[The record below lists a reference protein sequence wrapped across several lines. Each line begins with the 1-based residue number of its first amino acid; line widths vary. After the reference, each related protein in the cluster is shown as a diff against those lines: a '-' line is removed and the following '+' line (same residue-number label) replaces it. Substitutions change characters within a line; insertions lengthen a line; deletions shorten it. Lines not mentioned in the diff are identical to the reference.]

1 MFIFPHFIVGKL
13 DFNQIMLKLLAGN
26 PTNKAFKDQ
35 VIHRTIMIIAMA
47 SGLPLKEVI
56 HLEWKDIVTTD
67 SRGQISITKEFNGIQ
82 DLTISIKLSKQL
94 LDNYKSL
101 NQPKLES
108 KIINGLSKHKE
119 IDELLLPLNIAI
131 GIHKTKGIDK
141 EAYISF
147 KNKYLTQ
154 ILFGR
159 RVFEVFGY
167 TNETCQ
173 YLKKHLK
180 IRTHQKLF
188 DFLGYKSKEDIEY
201 HLSDISMIEGTKDRF
216 IHGDPPCF
224 LEDDKHFSIPKE
236 DSADEYYPFQHF
248 QVFYDFLNNIR
259 QKEYSILT
267 QAIVSVLTLSL
278 TNGIRLSTLLNLKW
292 SDLFIKG
299 TNLYHPYLIIKKKVT
314 LGRFQLHIDMGTA
327 EKILLYYQGILY
339 YKGIE
344 AFNIKDKL
352 TFHGELP
359 DLDDHCFV
367 NNQQNP
373 ITSHNIK
380 RYLDT
385 ALKELNFE
393 HAKKFTLKSTL
404 IMYGRRIVELK
415 GNHKPTIQLL
425 KEHFKY
431 RRAYDLFKF
440 LYISEQKGNKG
451 EIIEIN
457 SVFDHILYDI

>member
-1 MFIFPHFIVGKL
+1 MPIFPHFIVSKL
-13 DFNQIMLKLLAGN
+13 DFNQIMLKLLAEN
-26 PTNKAFKDQ
+26 PTNKDFNDQ
-35 VIHRTIMIIAMA
+35 VIHRTILIIAMA
-47 SGLPLKEVI
+47 SGLPLEEVI
-56 HLEWKDIVTTD
+56 HLKWKDIVTAD
-67 SRGQISITKEFNGIQ
+67 SRGQISITKELNGIQ

-94 LDNYKSL
+94 LDNYKAL

-119 IDELLLPLNIAI
+119 LDELLLPLNIAI
-131 GIHKTKGIDK
+131 GLDKTKGIDK

-159 RVFEVFGY
+159 RVFEVCGY

-216 IHGDPPCF
+216 VHGDPPCF
-224 LEDDKHFSIPKE
+224 LEDDKHFGISKE
-236 DSADEYYPFQHF
+236 GISDVYYPFQHF

-259 QKEYSILT
+259 QKKYSTLT
-267 QAIVSVLTLSL
+267 QSLLVLLMLSL
-278 TNGIRLSTLLNLKW
+278 TNGIRLSTLLDLKW
-292 SDLFIKG
+292 SDLFSIG
-299 TNLYHPYLIIKKKVT
+299 VNLTSLCLIIKKKVT
-314 LGRFQLHIDMGTA
+314 LGRFQLQIDTGTA
-327 EKILLYYQGILY
+327 EKILIYYQGILHQNGITGY
-339 YKGIE
+339 YDS
-344 AFNIKDKL
+344 DKL
-352 TFHGELP
+352 TFDGELP
-359 DLDDHCFV
+359 DLDDNCFV

-393 HAKKFTLKSTL
+393 HAKKITLKSTL

-440 LYISEQKGNKG
+440 LHISEQKGNKG